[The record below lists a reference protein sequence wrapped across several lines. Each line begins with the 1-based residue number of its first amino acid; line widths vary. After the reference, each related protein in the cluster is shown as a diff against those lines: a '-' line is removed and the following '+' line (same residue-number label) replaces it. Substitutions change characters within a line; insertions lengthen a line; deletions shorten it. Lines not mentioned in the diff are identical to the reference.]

1 MAATS
6 STTFSGGVQSSKPCH
21 MCMERVIGV
30 STTPGA
36 TSKAR
41 TSEPSSAPASDSVS
55 RISPVLATE
64 YAE

>member
-1 MAATS
+1 MTI
-6 STTFSGGVQSSKPCH
+6 STTRSGGVQSVKPRH
-21 MCMERVIGV
+21 MSMERVIGV

-41 TSEPSSAPASDSVS
+41 TSLPCSDRSSASVS

-64 YAE
+64 